1 TKSLLE
7 KGMSR
12 STALSFMMGQ
22 PYDVVSMVPNSRF
35 FKWKGVGIYFIIFFL
50 FSVISG
56 LLYGIFLGEL

>member
-1 TKSLLE
+1 
-7 KGMSR
+7 
-12 STALSFMMGQ
+12 MMGQ